1 MVRSARDP
9 NALRTPHRG
18 IPRHHPGGV
27 ETMNR
32 TITHLEQR
40 IATVESLIARGK
52 KRVEAEPDNFAAAL
66 QLDSTLQHLADLRS
80 QLRQARMEQTPV
92 EVCQSIPGF

>member
-1 MVRSARDP
+1 
-9 NALRTPHRG
+9 
-18 IPRHHPGGV
+18 
-27 ETMNR
+27 MNR
-32 TITHLEQR
+32 TITQLEQR
-40 IATVESLIARGK
+40 IALVESLIARGQ

-66 QLDSTLQHLADLRS
+66 QLDSTRQHLADLRS